1 VRRHRFDPI
10 SALFGAT
17 FAAVGLAFLF
27 GTSLTQVRNV
37 FWPAVALIAGTTFV
51 AWATMVALH
60 DRRPAVVPE
69 APADPSVD
77 DEPEGPPADQ
87 A

>member
-17 FAAVGLAFLF
+17 FAAVGLAFLL

-60 DRRPAVVPE
+60 DRRRAVVAE
-69 APADPSVD
+69 APAEPTAH
-77 DEPEGPPADQ
+77 DEPDGPASQ
-87 A
+87 S